1 MKELICDHPDRYRY
15 FQFSILQIFSMS
27 VPDDMIINAESL
39 WKRKLGT
46 KEYGMNAN

>member
-1 MKELICDHPDRYRY
+1 MIIPTGTN
-15 FQFSILQIFSMS
+15 SILQIFSMS
-27 VPDDMIINAESL
+27 TPDDIIINAESL

>member
-1 MKELICDHPDRYRY
+1 METEVYW
-15 FQFSILQIFSMS
+15 SVGNVMQIFSMS
-27 VPDDMIINAESL
+27 TPDDIIINAENL

>member
-1 MKELICDHPDRYRY
+1 MALLHFSDR
-15 FQFSILQIFSMS
+15 L
-27 VPDDMIINAESL
+27 INAESL